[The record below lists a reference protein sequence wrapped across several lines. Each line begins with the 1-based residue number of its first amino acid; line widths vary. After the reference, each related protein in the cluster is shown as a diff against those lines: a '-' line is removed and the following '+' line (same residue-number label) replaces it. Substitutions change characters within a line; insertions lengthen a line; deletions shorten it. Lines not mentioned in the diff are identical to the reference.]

1 VSSISN
7 DSHLKCLTGG
17 TGDQEAWVKKELAPE
32 LLALRLKPT
41 PIAMDENHSARIDQ
55 LVAGLREIREVSSLK
70 RLEASVIDDLAGRLR
85 VAGQALE
92 RIDGI
97 VNRLLDDAG
106 PERR

>member
-1 VSSISN
+1 
-7 DSHLKCLTGG
+7 
-17 TGDQEAWVKKELAPE
+17 
-32 LLALRLKPT
+32 
-41 PIAMDENHSARIDQ
+41 MDENHSARIDQ

-106 PERR
+106 PERP